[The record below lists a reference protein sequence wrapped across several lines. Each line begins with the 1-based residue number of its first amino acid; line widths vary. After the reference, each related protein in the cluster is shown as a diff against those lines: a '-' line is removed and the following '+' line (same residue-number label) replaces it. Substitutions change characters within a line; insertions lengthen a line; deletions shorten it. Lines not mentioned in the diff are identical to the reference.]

1 MLLTQDIILV
11 VKFNFS
17 YSTRDYLLNV
27 NLTLKLRR
35 LFRPILSILKVS
47 WLMND
52 NLSQKIQLAN

>member
-1 MLLTQDIILV
+1 MLLSQDIILV
-11 VKFNFS
+11 VKFNFF

-35 LFRPILSILKVS
+35 LFIPILSILKVS

-52 NLSQKIQLAN
+52 NLAQKIQLAN

>member
-1 MLLTQDIILV
+1 MLLSQDIILI

-27 NLTLKLRR
+27 NFTLKLRR
-35 LFRPILSILKVS
+35 LFIPILSILKVS